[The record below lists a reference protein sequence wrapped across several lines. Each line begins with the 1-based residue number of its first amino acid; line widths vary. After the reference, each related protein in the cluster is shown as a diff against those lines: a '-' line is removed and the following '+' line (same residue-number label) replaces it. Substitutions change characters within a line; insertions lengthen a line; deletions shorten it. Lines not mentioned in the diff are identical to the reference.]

1 MQVLKDAMCVLLL
14 SAQPFDQSSPSWT
27 ALSKIVTLCN
37 RAEFRPGQENL
48 PIMKVL
54 LTSHQLNSH
63 PLEEQFPLFGF
74 NNLHFLCQPS
84 KFLLTMVLLL
94 YAHTK
99 FNTGWKTHK
108 PRAQKFRL
116 SWIWRDLRSQLLH
129 RTAPRMPDPDSIVQT
144 NCAARKNATQVAGI
158 VITALLI
165 YYSKGKHA
173 LIDVFLHDSLKVV
186 NSTDW
191 TTRTNLLLTHQC
203 HPQINLGL
211 CFSSPVL
218 TWVWPQIC
226 FTAANA
232 LCCAQF

>member
-54 LTSHQLNSH
+54 LTSHQLSSH

-99 FNTGWKTHK
+99 FNTGWKTHTAK
-108 PRAQKFRL
+108 STEIQIILNLKRFAIPTPAQ
-116 SWIWRDLRSQLLH
+116 
-129 RTAPRMPDPDSIVQT
+129 DSP
-144 NCAARKNATQVAGI
+144 KNAWSWQHCPNQ
-158 VITALLI
+158 LCCQE
-165 YYSKGKHA
+165 KHNT
-173 LIDVFLHDSLKVV
+173 SSR
-186 NSTDW
+186 NSNYCPV
-191 TTRTNLLLTHQC
+191 NLL
-203 HPQINLGL
+203 
-211 CFSSPVL
+211 
-218 TWVWPQIC
+218 
-226 FTAANA
+226 
-232 LCCAQF
+232 